1 VKYLLDSNTYI
12 QAKNQ
17 YYGMGFCPAYWD
29 WLDAC
34 FEAGEVCSIE
44 FIGSEMQSGNDD
56 LAAWVKARP
65 AHFLPHDDEM
75 TQTVYADIVNFVM
88 SQNFD
93 AAPRDFFLTK
103 GDPWLIAKAKVLGA
117 SVVTNEATVAPEFAL
132 LREMLRARQSAGVS
146 RPGLCPPAPA
156 PAPLPP
162 APTCRSSR
170 RAAHSRCPRK

>member
-1 VKYLLDSNTYI
+1 MKYLLDSNTYI

-29 WLDAC
+29 WLDNSFAT
-34 FEAGEVCSIE
+34 GEVCSIE
-44 FIGSEMQSGNDD
+44 FIGREMQSGNDD

-75 TQTVYADIVNFVM
+75 TQTVYTDIVNFVM

-117 SVVTNEATVAPEFAL
+117 SVVTNEATVSPATRKVKIPNVCRQFDVPCISAFDLLNAL
-132 LREMLRARQSAGVS
+132 QPTFVLQRAE
-146 RPGLCPPAPA
+146 
-156 PAPLPP
+156 
-162 APTCRSSR
+162 SSLVP
-170 RAAHSRCPRK
+170 SGGET